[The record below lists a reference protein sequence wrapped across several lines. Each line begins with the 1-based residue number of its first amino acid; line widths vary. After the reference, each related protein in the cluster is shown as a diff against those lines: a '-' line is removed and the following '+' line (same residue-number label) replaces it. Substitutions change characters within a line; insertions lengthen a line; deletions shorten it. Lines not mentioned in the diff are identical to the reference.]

1 MRFGLKHHLTIAS
14 IICVVSLSFIGSAE
28 KKIFTIHAKQNF
40 ATLDNL
46 GNLYLVK
53 DDELLKYL
61 ANGRFFVRYSN
72 LKLGNISSIDVTNPL
87 KLMLYYRDFQQ
98 IVFLDDQLSV
108 NSDNVSLEHL
118 GYEQTDL
125 VCASANNSF
134 WIYSKQ
140 NNELLR
146 FNESSKKIAFTGNLK
161 QVLQTDIDPNF
172 MIEYNGLLF
181 LNCPDNGIYVFD
193 IFGAFSRVIGI
204 KGLQQF
210 QVGESILYYHKDSLL
225 CSYNYRLL
233 DEACKTF
240 PGSASATDIRFN
252 NRRICMAF
260 KDSVQVHLNE

>member
-1 MRFGLKHHLTIAS
+1 MKYRSKHRLIAACL
-14 IICVVSLSFIGSAE
+14 ICLAFLSFTRPGE
-28 KKIFTIHAKQNF
+28 KKPFTIKTKTDH

-46 GNLYLVK
+46 GNLYIVK

-61 ANGRFFVRYSN
+61 ANGKFFARYSN
-72 LKLGNISSIDVTNPL
+72 LKLGNISSVDVTNPL
-87 KLMLYYRDFQQ
+87 KLVLYYRDFQQ

-108 NSDNVSLEHL
+108 NSDNVSLESL

-161 QVLQTDIDPNF
+161 QVLQTELNPNF
-172 MIEYNGLLF
+172 MMEYNGLLF

-210 QVGESILYYHKDSLL
+210 QVGESILYYRQDSSL
-225 CSYNYRLL
+225 CSYNYKLL
-233 DEACKTF
+233 DEACKKI
-240 PGSASATDIRFN
+240 PGSATATDIRFN
-252 NRRICMAF
+252 NRRICVVF
-260 KDSVQVHLNE
+260 KDSVQLYNNE